1 MRPMP
6 DTLLILSP
14 GFAASEAD
22 TTCLPAQQAFVLA
35 LKQEYPN
42 LHIIILSF
50 QYPFKPGEYLWNGV
64 KVFAFGGRSKGGLYR
79 LLTWLRV
86 WLRLRKLHRQ
96 YTIVGLLSFWLGEAA
111 FVGSRFARR
120 KGLKHYS
127 WLLGQDAKAGNKY
140 ARWIR
145 PKSNDLI
152 ALSDALRAEY
162 QKNYGLAPE
171 HVIPNGVLP
180 EAFPDTGEERD
191 IDILG
196 VGSLIPLK
204 RYHLFAE
211 LIHRLKASHPN
222 IKAVIC
228 GEGPDMQ
235 NLKDLIAKL
244 NLGGNLILKGELPH
258 PQVLALMQRSRV
270 FMHTSEYEGFST
282 VCLEALYAGAHV
294 VSFVKAMD
302 AEIPN
307 WHVVD
312 GQDGMLDTVEG
323 ILQKGHQDHKPI
335 LPYPITDN
343 AKALMRLY
351 GYDNRI

>member
-1 MRPMP
+1 MP
-6 DTLLILSP
+6 DALVILSP

-35 LKQEYPN
+35 LQQEYPH
-42 LHIIILSF
+42 LHIIILGF
-50 QYPFKPGEYLWNGV
+50 QYPFKPCEYLWNGV
-64 KVFAFGGRSKGGLYR
+64 KVFAFGGRSKGGLHR

-96 YTIVGLLSFWLGEAA
+96 YHIIGLLSFWLGEAA

-120 KGLKHYS
+120 KGLMHYS

-145 PKSNDLI
+145 PRSNDLI

-162 QKNYGLAPE
+162 QKNYGIAPA
-171 HVIPNGVLP
+171 HVIPNAVLP
-180 EAFPDTGEERD
+180 AAFGENSGQRD

-211 LIHRLKASHPN
+211 LIHQLKVNHPN

-228 GEGPDMQ
+228 GDGPEME
-235 NLKDLIAKL
+235 NLKDLTAKL
-244 NLGGNLILKGELPH
+244 GLGDNLTLRGELPH

-270 FMHTSEYEGFST
+270 FVHTSEYEGFST
-282 VCLEALYAGAHV
+282 VCLEALYAGAQV
-294 VSFVKAMD
+294 ISFVKAMQ

-312 GQDGMLDTVEG
+312 TSEGMLDAVEG
-323 ILQKGHQDHKPI
+323 ILQNGYQDHKTVM
-335 LPYPITDN
+335 PYPIAGN

-351 GYDNRI
+351 RYDNPF

>member
-1 MRPMP
+1 MP
-6 DTLLILSP
+6 DALVILSP

-35 LKQEYPN
+35 LKQECPD
-42 LHIIILSF
+42 LDIIILSF
-50 QYPFKPGEYLWNGV
+50 QYPFKRSEYLWNGV
-64 KVFAFGGRSKGGLYR
+64 KVFAFGGKSRSGLYR

-96 YTIVGLLSFWLGEAA
+96 YSIIGLLSFWLGEAA
-111 FVGSRFARR
+111 FVGSHFARL

-140 ARWIR
+140 ARWIKPR
-145 PKSNDLI
+145 GDDLI

-162 QKNYGLAPE
+162 QKNYGIAPAY
-171 HVIPNGVLP
+171 VIPNGVLP
-180 EAFPDTGEERD
+180 GSFPDTGGERD

-211 LIHRLKASHPN
+211 LIHQLKESQPN

-228 GEGPDMQ
+228 GDGPEMQ
-235 NLKDLIAKL
+235 NLK
-244 NLGGNLILKGELPH
+244 NLIERLGLGDNLVLKGELPH

-282 VCLEALYAGAHV
+282 VCLEALFAGAQV

-302 AEIPN
+302 AQIPN
-307 WHVVD
+307 WHVV
-312 GQDGMLDTVEG
+312 GTSAEMLAAVVS
-323 ILQKGHQDHKPI
+323 ILQYGHHDCKPVI
-335 LPYPITDN
+335 PYPIADN
-343 AKALMRLY
+343 AKAIMRLY
-351 GYDNRI
+351 GYKD